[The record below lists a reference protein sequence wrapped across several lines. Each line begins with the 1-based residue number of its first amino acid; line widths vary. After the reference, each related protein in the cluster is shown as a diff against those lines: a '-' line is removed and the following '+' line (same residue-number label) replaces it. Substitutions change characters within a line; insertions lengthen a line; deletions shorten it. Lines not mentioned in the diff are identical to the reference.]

1 MKRKMWTIILITIL
15 VTSAIF
21 TGIALAKQIQEK
33 GPFGRGHN
41 GQAGKSHIG
50 HLYLVEKNPDT
61 WEVVKNGS
69 WGKMKYILKGP
80 EFSFVFN
87 GHKLEANQSYT
98 LIYYPDPWPGNNL
111 ICLGN
116 ASTNGNGSI
125 HIKNSVNTSSLPREN
140 DENFP
145 DGAKIWLVLS
155 IDVDNESEI
164 PHMEG
169 WNPTEYLFEYDL
181 INYIYNILR
190 NRSWHRF
197 K

>member
-21 TGIALAKQIQEK
+21 TGIALAKQTKEK

-41 GQAGKSHIG
+41 GPAGKSHIG

-116 ASTNGNGSI
+116 ASTNGNGSV
-125 HIKNSVNTSSLPREN
+125 HIKNSVNTSSLPKED

-155 IDVDNESEI
+155 SDVDNESEI
-164 PHMEG
+164 PNMAG